1 MSTMSWSRIRDGPW
15 RPAGFYAAGRH
26 LRDPLIS
33 PIYGNF
39 NGFPPAILTSG
50 TRDLFLSNS
59 VRAHRKL
66 RQAGVEAA
74 LQVFE
79 GMSHAQYLH
88 PFLPETEAAFA
99 EITGFLKRHL
109 AA

>member
-1 MSTMSWSRIRDGPW
+1 MPPGAICG
-15 RPAGFYAAGRH
+15 
-26 LRDPLIS
+26 DPLIS

-39 NGFPPAILTSG
+39 DGFPPAILTSG

-88 PFLPETEAAFA
+88 PFLPETEEAFA